1 MTDGLAAETT
11 PAGSN
16 RNAPSRDLGS
26 PAPRPRR
33 GLRFAAPTILGLA
46 TVWMLAAWW
55 WPTLP
60 ALIPLHFDAAGLP
73 TRWGPANVVNWF
85 LIPFIATWALGLVAG
100 ISLALPA
107 LARHHPEFVNLPG
120 RLKRIWIGLPAETRI
135 RTLAP
140 LQWLLSAVGVGT
152 SVLFVA
158 VLWQTLAI
166 AIEVASS
173 PEGAPTPQLR
183 SGSILLFAGL
193 VVVAAILATLRVRGL
208 VLREAGG
215 SGPAERART
224 DEGPRFGTS

>member
-11 PAGSN
+11 PAGST

-85 LIPFIATWALGLVAG
+85 LIPFIATWALGLVAA

-107 LARHHPEFVNLPG
+107 LARNHPEFVNLPG

-140 LQWLLSAVGVGT
+140 LQWLLAGVGVGT
-152 SVLFVA
+152 SILFVA
-158 VLWQTLAI
+158 VLEQTHAI
-166 AIEVASS
+166 AVEVAAS

-183 SGSILLFAGL
+183 SGSILLYAGL
-193 VVVAAILATLRVRGL
+193 VVVAAIVATIRVRGL
-208 VLREAGG
+208 VLREEAS
-215 SGPAERART
+215 SGAT
-224 DEGPRFGTS
+224 D

>member
-1 MTDGLAAETT
+1 MTDGLAPTPNPHATPVETT
-11 PAGSN
+11 A
-16 RNAPSRDLGS
+16 
-26 PAPRPRR
+26 APRRR
-33 GLRFAAPTILGLA
+33 PLRAILFAGPTLLGLA
-46 TVWMLAAWW
+46 TIWSLAAWW

-193 VVVAAILATLRVRGL
+193 VVVAAILATLRVRSL